1 MTETP
6 KLQDFIGRN
15 YKSDFIRKHKHP
27 DGSTDFF
34 VSVLTAE
41 YFERTFGL
49 KTVDATNEGRTNPLD
64 LSLFNKQLV
73 LEGKGGLY
81 EQLGG
86 KKSALVILEL
96 VEKPMMPEPLARLRE
111 LAASGGYAA
120 QVQAGRARQPRGR
133 GHGHE
138 S

>member
-6 KLQDFIGRN
+6 KLQDFIERN
-15 YKSDFIRKHKHP
+15 YKSDFIRKHKLP
-27 DGSTDFF
+27 DGSTEFF

-41 YFERTFGL
+41 YFERTYGL
-49 KTVDATNEGRTNPLD
+49 IAVEATNEGRTNPLD

-86 KKSALVILEL
+86 KKHALEVLGC
-96 VEKPMMPEPLARLRE
+96 VEKPMMPEPLARLRD
-111 LAASGGYAA
+111 LAASGGHAA
-120 QVQAGRARQPRGR
+120 QVQAGRARKPRGR
-133 GHGHE
+133 GHE

>member
-6 KLQDFIGRN
+6 KLQLFIERTH
-15 YKSDFIRKHKHP
+15 KSDFIRKHVHP
-27 DGSTDFF
+27 DGSMEFF

-49 KTVDATNEGRTNPLD
+49 RTVDATNEGRTNPLD

-86 KKSALVILEL
+86 KKHALEVLEC
-96 VEKPMMPEPLARLRE
+96 VEKTMKPEPLARLRE

-120 QVQAGRARQPRGR
+120 QVQAGRARKPSGR
-133 GHGHE
+133 GHE